1 MPPKIRATINSDGV
15 GEHRHNLY
23 SYVLGKIND
32 AIEQGY
38 YIEAITLL
46 ESIIADRLESLCNEI
61 SNSNVYSYNMLGRL
75 INAAKQYII
84 SEQWQPTLNKLDE
97 WRKQRNHAIHEMA
110 KIEQNDTTN
119 FKDRYASCK
128 IYAENGKT
136 LFREIDN
143 QIRKYRKI
151 NK

>member
-1 MPPKIRATINSDGV
+1 MNPIVLNQKIVYWR
-15 GEHRHNLY
+15 
-23 SYVLGKIND
+23 VL
-32 AIEQGY
+32 
-38 YIEAITLL
+38 
-46 ESIIADRLESLCNEI
+46 
-61 SNSNVYSYNMLGRL
+61 
-75 INAAKQYII
+75 
-84 SEQWQPTLNKLDE
+84 
-97 WRKQRNHAIHEMA
+97 HEMA

-119 FKDRYASCK
+119 FEDRYASCK